1 MAVDLVIDEMHAGTD
16 ERTWLGAPRL
26 ANLAPLQITPP
37 GRLVVVAPHP
47 DDEVLGAGGL
57 LQSMHH
63 LGVDIAIVA
72 VTDGEGSH
80 PVAHSSGVDIA
91 STRAAEST
99 VALDRLGCGPAP
111 VTRLGL
117 PDGAV
122 ASEIS
127 CLTEALSD
135 VLGPDDLC
143 LTPWRSDGHPD
154 HDATG
159 AATLAAAAATGT
171 PVLEY
176 LVWTWHWASPDNS
189 LVPWS
194 NCRRL
199 DLDPEQ
205 TARKRWATDA
215 FTSQIGP
222 RHFEPH
228 QEPVL
233 TDSILQRFRRP
244 FEVFIEA
251 DG

>member
-1 MAVDLVIDEMHAGTD
+1 MAMELVVDETHAGTD
-16 ERTWLGAPRL
+16 ERTWLASSCL
-26 ANLAPLQITPP
+26 AELPPLQITPP

-63 LGVDIAIVA
+63 LGVELGVIA

-91 STRAAEST
+91 STRALESAI
-99 VALDRLGCGPAP
+99 ALDRLGCGRVP

-117 PDGAV
+117 PDGEV

-127 CLTEALSD
+127 RLTEALAD
-135 VLGPDDLC
+135 LLGPDDLC

-176 LVWTWHWASPDNS
+176 LVWAWHWASPDDVI
-189 LVPWS
+189 VPWP
-194 NCRRL
+194 NCLRF
-199 DLDPEQ
+199 DLDPAQ
-205 TARKRWATDA
+205 SARKRWATDA
-215 FTSQIGP
+215 FTSQIS
-222 RHFEPH
+222 RRDSELQ

-233 TDSILQRFRRP
+233 TDTVLQRFRRP

-251 DG
+251 GG